1 MLFMIVASESSK
13 IKEKSDGVN
22 SASIEK
28 SLPANFDN
36 KKITT
41 KKSDEK
47 IIYHAVPVKKSLL
60 PEQVFVKK
68 KEITKKS
75 SENVKSLSDPPD
87 LEKYIFLETVS
98 KNSGVTT
105 DG

>member
-13 IKEKSDGVN
+13 IKDKSNDVN
-22 SASIEK
+22 SASTK
-28 SLPANFDN
+28 SLPVNFDN
-36 KKITT
+36 KKIST

-47 IIYHAVPVKKSLL
+47 IIFHAVPVKKSLL

>member
-13 IKEKSDGVN
+13 IKEKPSVN
-22 SASIEK
+22 SASE
-28 SLPANFDN
+28 SLPVNFNN
-36 KKITT
+36 KKIST
-41 KKSDEK
+41 KNSDEK
-47 IIYHAVPVKKSLL
+47 INFHAVPVKKNLL

-75 SENVKSLSDPPD
+75 SDNVQSLSDDPPD

>member
-1 MLFMIVASESSK
+1 MIVASESSK
-13 IKEKSDGVN
+13 IKEKSNNVN
-22 SASIEK
+22 SGSTE
-28 SLPANFDN
+28 SLPVNFDN
-36 KKITT
+36 KKIST

-47 IIYHAVPVKKSLL
+47 IIFNSIPVKKNLL

>member
-13 IKEKSDGVN
+13 IKEKPTSVN
-22 SASIEK
+22 SATTE
-28 SLPANFDN
+28 SLPVNLDD
-36 KKITT
+36 KKSSA

-47 IIYHAVPVKKSLL
+47 IIFQSVPVKKMLL

-68 KEITKKS
+68 KEITKRS

>member
-1 MLFMIVASESSK
+1 MLFMIVASESTK
-13 IKEKSDGVN
+13 IKEKSNGVN
-22 SASIEK
+22 SGSAE
-28 SLPANFDN
+28 SLPVNFDN
-36 KKITT
+36 KKIST

-47 IIYHAVPVKKSLL
+47 IIFHAVPVKKSLL
-60 PEQVFVKK
+60 PEQVFVKN

>member
-1 MLFMIVASESSK
+1 MIVASESSK
-13 IKEKSDGVN
+13 IKEKSNFVN
-22 SASIEK
+22 SGSTE
-28 SLPANFDN
+28 SLPVNFDN
-36 KKITT
+36 KKIST

-47 IIYHAVPVKKSLL
+47 IIFNANPVKKNLL